1 MSRFRS
7 DDPDWRR
14 FKEAELEHELY
25 WEERELREEEKKR
38 RAERQKKELEE
49 KKKKSQDS

>member
-25 WEERELREEEKKR
+25 WEERELREEEKRK
-38 RAERQKKELEE
+38 RAERQKKEAEDR
-49 KKKKSQDS
+49 KKKSQNS